1 MNREANPDSPDQVQW
16 EIVDDDLLLL
26 DQAQATVYRFSGGE
40 TTQLRAA
47 AQRLLADTH
56 NPAGSAD
63 GPDLGELA
71 DVARLGD
78 DGPSGLLSR
87 RAVLKTAAAA
97 GIVIG
102 VTGLRLPSAAAQGSG
117 DPAPQALAA
126 VTDATTA
133 EVIGSP

>member
-1 MNREANPDSPDQVQW
+1 MDQANNPDSPDQVQW
-16 EIVDDDLLLL
+16 EIVDDDLLVL
-26 DQAQATVYRFSGGE
+26 DPEQATVYRFSGGE

-47 AQRLLADTH
+47 AQRLLTDSDI
-56 NPAGSAD
+56 PVGSVD
-63 GPDLGELA
+63 GSDSGELA

-78 DGPSGLLSR
+78 DGPSGRLSR

-97 GIVIG
+97 GIAIG
-102 VTGLRLPSAAAQGSG
+102 ITGLRLPSAAAQGSG

>member
-16 EIVDDDLLLL
+16 EIVNDDLLVL
-26 DQAQATVYRFSGGE
+26 DAAQATVYRFSGGE

-47 AQRLLADTH
+47 AQRLLTDSDL
-56 NPAGSAD
+56 PGGSVD
-63 GPDLGELA
+63 GPNSGELA

-78 DGPSGLLSR
+78 DGPSGRLSR